1 MASLSA
7 SCPVCE
13 TSLGLVSPRLHEVLE
28 CPTCG
33 VRLEVS
39 SLSPLVLE
47 ELPEV
52 KEDWGE

>member
-1 MASLSA
+1 VASLSA

-13 TSLGLVSPRLHEVLE
+13 TSLGLASPRLHEVLE